1 MKKFASIFL
10 IMITVGILP
19 WGGAQTA
26 QTSLFDS
33 RKAQQ
38 ELEIMKGILGTT
50 LNFILRDIRSR
61 SDSGKAGTQ
70 ELIGSS
76 WGGPNI
82 GAYYLYGQGAT
93 FVIPLSS
100 LRSAFRHGGK
110 FAYAFG
116 PEAKLAGLNAVSLD
130 MALVDADEK
139 MAAAGMKLDATR
151 EEMEELAQE
160 QAEAALA
167 MNGLAMAA
175 HPSST
180 GSGAGSG
187 AGAGAVS
194 GKAETGTPAPPQAS
208 TPGKPATP
216 ATPKAATAP
225 RARESQEALKKK
237 LADAQ
242 EKVKQYREQTEALRK
257 KFMESL
263 GEIKG
268 YLMEAL
274 ANHGDSLTLLKPNEY
289 INIILANDDGGVFLA
304 NSGEESTH
312 REILTVQKSVVSEY
326 KSGKITL
333 DQFKQKVLQ
342 YNN

>member
-19 WGGAQTA
+19 WGGAQTT

-61 SDSGKAGTQ
+61 SDSEKTASQ
-70 ELIGSS
+70 EFLGQS
-76 WGGPNI
+76 WGTPNI

-100 LRSAFRHGGK
+100 LRSALRHGGR
-110 FAYAFG
+110 FAYAMG
-116 PEAKLAGLNAVSLD
+116 PEGKLAGLNVMSLD
-130 MALVDADEK
+130 MALADADEK
-139 MAAAGMKLDATR
+139 MAAAGMSLDATR
-151 EEMEELAQE
+151 EEMEHLAQE
-160 QAEAALA
+160 QAEAAQA
-167 MNGLAMAA
+167 MTGLALAGQA
-175 HPSST
+175 SGTGT
-180 GSGAGSG
+180 GSGTG
-187 AGAGAVS
+187 AGVGS
-194 GKAETGTPAPPQAS
+194 GKAQTGTPAPAQAS
-208 TPGKPATP
+208 APAKPATP
-216 ATPKAATAP
+216 VPPKAATAP
-225 RARESQEALKKK
+225 RAKENQEVLKKK
-237 LADAQ
+237 LFDAQ
-242 EKVKQYREQTEALRK
+242 ERVKKRREEIEVLQK

-289 INIILANDDGGVFLA
+289 INIILTNDDGGGFLIS
-304 NSGEESTH
+304 SGEDRTH
-312 REILTVQKSVVSEY
+312 REIMSVQKSVIAEY
-326 KSGKITL
+326 KAGRITL

-342 YNN
+342 YTN